1 MEQLPTTRSQGEQM
15 KLYTSIHQNN
25 LYRTVAL
32 FVSFL
37 PFILIGCH
45 MRPKISGTQSALTG
59 IQTQLTNIDKDHWK
73 ITMILPVY
81 DNDDWNAKLISEQ
94 VDLYSSSANKGQTLS
109 WELSRERWKKNRPFE
124 VDIKNRSYS
133 GRIVVSIGGTLGNT
147 PDTLLTVAGHVIM
160 R

>member
-1 MEQLPTTRSQGEQM
+1 
-15 KLYTSIHQNN
+15 
-25 LYRTVAL
+25 
-32 FVSFL
+32 
-37 PFILIGCH
+37 